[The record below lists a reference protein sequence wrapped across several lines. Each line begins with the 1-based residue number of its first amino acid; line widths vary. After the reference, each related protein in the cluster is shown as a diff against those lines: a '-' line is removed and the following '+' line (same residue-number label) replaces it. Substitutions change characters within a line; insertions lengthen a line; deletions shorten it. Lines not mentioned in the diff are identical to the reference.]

1 MHKWWLV
8 AVVSLL
14 SCGPRPGP
22 ATGRTVPRATL
33 APPPPPPPGSAVT
46 YGPLELES
54 LEVIRSEVGWTRDF
68 VRAER
73 TVVFEAV
80 LVQSRATCPLPV
92 LEKAQ
97 KAKDAEGCEGLAA
110 FPEGCG
116 APTKLRARTDVTVTF
131 ALDVKH
137 RCAGDPEPY
146 ALPDAGDP
154 KTALQTAGRACFKA
168 KNKLKPES
176 SWTSLYE
183 LTELEVR
190 EAPAS
195 VKTKFPRLLAALT
208 DKNDKS
214 PRHCRDDGAF
224 LDGAPGAPLPA
235 PTPPSLAL
243 ASALATYV
251 PGNPVDAP
259 LTATYRTEHALW
271 EACNAPAAKED
282 LFAQERCLLLRQ
294 LDRFVRDVEDLARP
308 ETAKGGP

>member
-1 MHKWWLV
+1 M
-8 AVVSLL
+8 A
-14 SCGPRPGP
+14 
-22 ATGRTVPRATL
+22 
-33 APPPPPPPGSAVT
+33 

-97 KAKDAEGCEGLAA
+97 KVKDGEGCEGLVA
-110 FPEGCG
+110 FPEGCA

-137 RCAGDPEPY
+137 RCAGDPEAY
-146 ALPDAGDP
+146 VVPDAGDP
-154 KTALQTAGRACFKA
+154 KPALMAAGRACFKA
-168 KNKLKPES
+168 RNKLKPES

-183 LTELEVR
+183 LTELDVR
-190 EAPAS
+190 EQTVG
-195 VKTKFPRLLAALT
+195 VKTKFPRLLATLT
-208 DKNDKS
+208 DKASKS
-214 PRHCRDDGAF
+214 PHHCRDDAAY
-224 LDGAPGAPLPA
+224 LDGAPGAPVPA
-235 PTPPSLAL
+235 PTPASLAL
-243 ASALATYV
+243 ATALATHV

-259 LTATYRTEHALW
+259 LTSTYRTEHALW
-271 EACNAPAAKED
+271 EACNAPAAKDD